1 MKVVVTGGAGF
12 IGAHLTRALLARGC
26 EVVVV
31 DDLSSGVRS
40 NLTGL
45 PVKLVMGSV
54 TDRELMEEAC
64 VGAGSIVHLAE
75 RPSVERSLLDPM
87 ATHHV
92 NATGTLTVL
101 DVAQRSETHAVI
113 VSSSAVYGD
122 RAAAADHGGGGGGG
136 VVEACAETDPPR
148 PNSPY
153 AASKLAA
160 EGYALGH
167 RTSFGLPVLVAR
179 LFNVYGP
186 YQSVRHAH
194 AAVIPSFIDAALRGR
209 PLTVHG
215 DGRQTRDFT
224 YVGAVAELLAEAACR
239 RLTHPG
245 PVNLALGTRTNLL
258 SLVGHLEVVLGCR
271 LDVEHSA
278 PRAGDIRDSRASTAV
293 MRSLFGG
300 VEGQELRAGLAAT
313 AHWYRARLHE
323 SAGGAARATVIR
335 R

>member
-1 MKVVVTGGAGF
+1 MRVVVTGGAGF

-31 DDLSSGVRS
+31 DDLSTGARS

-45 PVKLVMGSV
+45 SVKLVLGSV

-64 VGAGSIVHLAE
+64 TGAASIVHLAE
-75 RPSVERSLLDPM
+75 RPSVERSLLDPL

-122 RAAAADHGGGGGGG
+122 RDGRP
-136 VVEACAETDPPR
+136 CAESDPPW
-148 PNSPY
+148 PCSPY

-160 EGYALGH
+160 EAYALGH
-167 RTSFGLPVLVAR
+167 QASFGLPVLVVR

-186 YQSVRHAH
+186 NQSARAAH

-209 PLTVHG
+209 PLNVHG

-224 YVGAVAELLAEAACR
+224 YVGAVAELLAEAAWR
-239 RLTHPG
+239 RMTHPG
-245 PVNLALGTRTNLL
+245 PVNLAFGSRTDLL
-258 SLVGHLEVVLGCR
+258 SLVGHLEVVLGRR
-271 LDVEHSA
+271 LEVAHSA
-278 PRAGDIRDSRASTAV
+278 PRTGDIRHSRANTDV
-293 MRSLFGG
+293 MRSLFGA
-300 VEGQELRAGLAAT
+300 VEGQDLRASLAAT
-313 AHWYRARLHE
+313 AHWHRARLHE
-323 SAGGAARATVIR
+323 SAAGTTRAVGGPR